1 MGEGM
6 NWTGQNNY
14 ESERQEQRRA
24 SLKCRGRSNISD
36 EMRPAGKRV
45 EDLIAFY
52 APYAKGERKIKLGGR
67 QKKVG

>member
-6 NWTGQNNY
+6 NWTGQSNY

-24 SLKCRGRSNISD
+24 AVRGRPRGSISD
-36 EMRPAGKRV
+36 ELRPIGKRV
-45 EDLIAFY
+45 KDLIAFY